1 MNAPERPFD
10 IVVAGAGTA
19 GAAAAAFLAEAG
31 RRVALIERRAYD
43 RGGARWINAVPG
55 WMFDRAG
62 VAQPEGDELHGV
74 FGTASFRSPLDRAR
88 LDIDGVP
95 VWDVDMRALG
105 DRLRRRAVD
114 AGVTVFDHATLADV
128 EHRGGRPRS
137 VEICVA
143 RPGRSPRSLRLSASL
158 FVDAT
163 GFAGAL
169 RTRVDALRRDC
180 PAVAPR
186 DTCSAASGFHGIRDR
201 DAARRFLDRHALEPG
216 RTVSWMSVEGGFS
229 SVIVSVDA
237 AVENVSIVIGTIAD
251 GRHLSGPALMKRT
264 VQAHPWIGDLRF
276 GGEALIPLRRPYDR
290 LTAPGAALVGDAACQ
305 VFSVH
310 GSGIGNGM
318 IAARILAD
326 VVGAAADPGDPDVLW
341 AYQAGYQR
349 ERGAHSAPFDVFRRH
364 SQGWTPEQAEAL
376 LEARALSPG
385 LWSEGILQRL
395 APPDGEAARRG
406 LLAALRR
413 PGVVAGVAPQVAR
426 MYAVQGLYRAYPR
439 SPDPRR
445 LGLWSRAAGALFG
458 ERGELLPN
466 PAEKD
471 R

>member
-1 MNAPERPFD
+1 MSRAPADFD
-10 IVVAGAGTA
+10 VVVGGAGTA
-19 GAAAAAFLAEAG
+19 GAAAAAFLSEAG
-31 RRVALIERRAYD
+31 RRVALVERRAFD
-43 RGGARWINAVPG
+43 GGGARWINAVPA

-62 VAQPEGDELHGV
+62 IAQPEGDELHGV

-114 AGVTVFDHATLADV
+114 AGAAIFDHATITDL
-128 EHRGGRPRS
+128 EHRGGRPR
-137 VEICVA
+137 VLELR
-143 RPGRSPRSLRLSASL
+143 RPGAGRVSRSLRLSASL

-163 GFAGAL
+163 GLAGAL
-169 RTRVDALRRDC
+169 RTRVDALRQAC
-180 PAVAPR
+180 PAVAPQ
-186 DTCSAASGFHGIRDR
+186 DICTAASGFHRIKDR
-201 DAARRFLDRHALEPG
+201 DAAQRFLDRHALEPG

-229 SVIVSVDA
+229 SVIVSVDE
-237 AVENVSIVIGTIAD
+237 AVENVSFVIGTIAD

-264 VQAHPWIGDLRF
+264 IKANPWVGELRF
-276 GGEALIPLRRPYDR
+276 GGDALIPLRRPYDR
-290 LTAPGAALVGDAACQ
+290 LTAAGAALIGDAACQ

-310 GSGIGNGM
+310 GSGIGNGL
-318 IAARILAD
+318 IAARILTEA
-326 VVGAAADPGDPDVLW
+326 VHAAGDPGDPDALW

-349 ERGAHSAPFDVFRRH
+349 ERGAHCAPFDVFRRH
-364 SQGWTPEQAEAL
+364 CQTWTPEQAEGL
-376 LEARALSPG
+376 LDAKALSPG

-413 PGVVAGVAPQVAR
+413 PGIVAGVAPQVAR
-426 MYAVQGLYRAYPR
+426 MYAVQGMYRAYPR
-439 SPDPRR
+439 TPDLRR

-458 ERGELLPN
+458 ERGDLHVSL
-466 PAEKD
+466 